1 MINILNED
9 AEVVIK
15 SFDVEKNMYESLD
28 DEQLK
33 AIINKKVYRDNHNLI
48 KV

>member
-33 AIINKKVYRDNHNLI
+33 AIINKKGYRDNHNLI

>member
-33 AIINKKVYRDNHNLI
+33 AIINKTGYRYNHNLI